1 MSKYSIA
8 KKLDAPFETAV
19 GKAKEALDAADF
31 GLLGELDISAILKKR
46 LDKDF
51 RRYLVLLACQPQI
64 AHKALTIETEIGL
77 FLPCHI
83 AVYDNDEGGSTIAA
97 IDPVV
102 ATSMIENP
110 ALAIIARE
118 MKEKLER
125 IISSIGP

>member
-1 MSKYSIA
+1 MSKYSIS
-8 KKLDAPFETAV
+8 KKLDAPFEAAV
-19 GKAKEALDAADF
+19 GKAREALEAAGF
-31 GLLGELDISAILKKR
+31 EILGELDIAAVMKRR

-51 RRYLVLLACQPQI
+51 RRYMVLLACQPQM
-64 AHKALTIETEIGL
+64 AHKALTIETEFGL

-83 AVYDNDEGGSTIAA
+83 AVYDNDEGGSTVAA

-118 MKEKLER
+118 MREKLEM
-125 IISSIGP
+125 IINAIG

>member
-1 MSKYSIA
+1 MSKYSIS
-8 KKLDAPFETAV
+8 KKLDAPFEAAV
-19 GKAKEALDAADF
+19 GKAREALEAAGF
-31 GLLGELDISAILKKR
+31 GILGELDISAILKKR

-51 RRYLVLLACQPQI
+51 RKYRVLFACQPEM

-83 AVYDNDEGGSTIAA
+83 AVYENDEGGSTVAA

-118 MKEKLER
+118 MREKLER
-125 IISSIGP
+125 LIDGIS